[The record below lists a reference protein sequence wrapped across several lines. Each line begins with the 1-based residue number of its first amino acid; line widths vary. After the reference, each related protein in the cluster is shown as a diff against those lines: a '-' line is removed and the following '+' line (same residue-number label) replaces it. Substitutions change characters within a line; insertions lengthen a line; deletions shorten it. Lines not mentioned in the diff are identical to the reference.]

1 MIHAAS
7 DGSHLVDRVESANVV
22 TARELVD
29 VPEVAT
35 EWWTVEVA
43 ADATTEQLH
52 LRPDYT
58 AGLVAC

>member
-1 MIHAAS
+1 MPQIRDRSQRH
-7 DGSHLVDRVESANVV
+7 GSAG
-22 TARELVD
+22 
-29 VPEVAT
+29 EVAT

-43 ADATTEQLH
+43 ADATTDQLH